1 MRFRAVQFLLAI
13 LCALARQGWG
23 EPSGRAASPSSL
35 ATEAK
40 VLFGGGLSLG
50 GVTFSPSAF
59 SSSWAGYGAMG
70 AGEPQP
76 VSRGSVS
83 SEAVAISA
91 AFNLHTGPSG
101 AAVLSGTGTFSETQD
116 GGVRAEWLVTAD
128 RDGRFNEAFVGA
140 NLPTS
145 LIGGG
150 MAIVDGT
157 EVPIPAQRGPKGHL
171 FRAPASSLEVRGPD
185 GAALFRAAFDEPTPI
200 LLQDNRHW
208 NGDGLGIR
216 LYFATNSCGAGREY
230 AVKAAFHFGGSG
242 SEPSSLIAAGTVRIA
257 AGPEWIP
264 LAQEPWIEPGSALDF
279 SAAIPR
285 HAPAGAF
292 GRVVVRG
299 GHFEFENLPGVPQRF
314 YGVNVCGDANVP
326 ETAEEADRFAANLA
340 RIGYNAVRIHHHERH
355 LVGEDGTTPDPER
368 MARFDLLVAACV
380 EHGLYLT
387 TDLFVSRSHA
397 LPWRAIG
404 IDRDGT
410 VPTEKFKIL
419 CAFHEPA
426 FSNLCAWAR
435 AFLTHVNPH
444 TGRSLAEE
452 PALATLALVNEGNL
466 GNWGATALRDLPCV
480 EEAWQAWLAA
490 GGAGGTP
497 RSLPPIPDSLY
508 TQPFATFLA
517 DAETRLY
524 ERLRDFVRDEL
535 RCPAP
540 LSSLSAWFE
549 PEQYALP
556 RASFDYI
563 DTHFYVDHPKFLD
576 KPWRLPSRCD
586 NLNPML
592 GANLGAQDCV
602 WLRQM
607 GKPFTVSEFNFCGPG
622 RYRGVGG
629 IATGALA
636 ALQDWDGLWRF
647 DWSYNR
653 EGMVGRGGPMGFF
666 DIASD
671 PLSLAAERAALC
683 LFLRGDLAPLDAE
696 APLVLDPA
704 ALRDPAHGARFLPS
718 LGDNAKAWKVRV
730 GTRLDA
736 PGQGPAHSTPTPK
749 RVVEAALSASS
760 DPVTGTLLID
770 TPRTCGG
777 FAEGGAHTAGPLR
790 FEIFGGANSRRVAEC
805 AERDF
810 DLPIVDNDEQLEFVD
825 NYKHSS
831 TFQPFNLSTDDG
843 GDAVAATVW
852 ASSLDGE
859 PLATSRR
866 ILVTHLTDVQNTGIE
881 YADPDRTT
889 LLKWGRLPHL
899 MRNGSAE
906 ISLTLEAAPAL
917 FASGGGATRRFP
929 RIFRLSP
936 SGRRLGEVPFNLA
949 VSGEAQDILSFA
961 ARTDY
966 DPAAAT
972 YLYEI
977 VRE

>member
-1 MRFRAVQFLLAI
+1 
-13 LCALARQGWG
+13 
-23 EPSGRAASPSSL
+23 
-35 ATEAK
+35 
-40 VLFGGGLSLG
+40 
-50 GVTFSPSAF
+50 
-59 SSSWAGYGAMG
+59 
-70 AGEPQP
+70 
-76 VSRGSVS
+76 
-83 SEAVAISA
+83 
-91 AFNLHTGPSG
+91 
-101 AAVLSGTGTFSETQD
+101 
-116 GGVRAEWLVTAD
+116 
-128 RDGRFNEAFVGA
+128 
-140 NLPTS
+140 
-145 LIGGG
+145 
-150 MAIVDGT
+150 IVDGT
-157 EVPIPAQRGPKGHL
+157 EVPIPAQRGPRGHL

-200 LLQDNRHW
+200 LLQDKRHW

-216 LYFATNSCGAGREY
+216 LYFATNSCEAGREY

-242 SEPSSLIAAGTVRIA
+242 AEPPSLSAAGTVRIA

-285 HAPAGAF
+285 HAPAGQF
-292 GRVVVRG
+292 GRVVVRD

-355 LVGEDGTTPDPER
+355 LVGEDGTTPDPAR
-368 MARFDLLVAACV
+368 MAKFDLLVAACV
-380 EHGLYLT
+380 KHGLYLT

-426 FSNLCAWAR
+426 YSNLCAWAR

-466 GNWGATALRDLPCV
+466 GNWGAAALRDLPCV

-535 RCPAP
+535 HCPAP
-540 LSSLSAWFE
+540 LSSLSAWYE

-636 ALQDWDGLWRF
+636 ALQDWDGVWRF

-704 ALRDPAHGARFLPS
+704 AIRDPAHGARFLPS

-749 RVVEAALSASS
+749 RVVEAALSASI
-760 DPVTGTLLID
+760 DPATGTFLID

-777 FAEGGAHTAGPLR
+777 FAEGGAHTAGALR
-790 FEIFGGANSRRVAEC
+790 F
-805 AERDF
+805 
-810 DLPIVDNDEQLEFVD
+810 DL
-825 NYKHSS
+825 
-831 TFQPFNLSTDDG
+831 
-843 GDAVAATVW
+843 AVSGEAQNTPASVW

-899 MRNGSAE
+899 MRNGAAE
-906 ISLTLEAAPAL
+906 IELTVEGGSEATPPS
-917 FASGGGATRRFP
+917 FAVY
-929 RIFRLSP
+929 RLSP
-936 SGRRLGEVPFNLA
+936 GGKRLGKVPFNLA
-949 VSGEAQDILSFA
+949 VSGEAQNTLRFTALI
-961 ARTDY
+961 DY
-966 DPAAAT
+966 DPTTAT

-977 VRE
+977 VRQ